1 MWPMQNELTLFRKM
15 QEGDW
20 YAFNYFFESYSE
32 RLYLYALGFVGNR
45 AEAED
50 IVQDTFIYLW
60 VNRAKITHTG
70 SLSSYLSQSVK
81 HACIDWKLHEE
92 VERKY
97 RQEIM
102 TSGEETEEKTDNF
115 EELYGRLQVVMDSLP
130 PKCKEIFILGCV
142 EGLSYKEVAEQLGV
156 SVNTVKTQVKVA
168 YKKIKSEFGNTD
180 KNFMLILCNS
190 FFKR

>member
-45 AEAED
+45 A
-50 IVQDTFIYLW
+50 
-60 VNRAKITHTG
+60 KITHTG
-70 SLSSYLSQSVK
+70 SLYSYLSQSVK

>member
-1 MWPMQNELTLFRKM
+1 M
-15 QEGDW
+15 
-20 YAFNYFFESYSE
+20 
-32 RLYLYALGFVGNR
+32 
-45 AEAED
+45 
-50 IVQDTFIYLW
+50 
-60 VNRAKITHTG
+60 
-70 SLSSYLSQSVK
+70 SQSVK

-115 EELYGRLQVVMDSLP
+115 EELYSRLQVVMDSLP